1 VADKLSGIETLN
13 RRFVMHAFFHTQAAQ
28 RRARP
33 APAPRAC
40 LMLLTVDAAALSE
53 LRALVMRTC
62 GDAMQFMRVE
72 ACDHGERARVWLCLS
87 RALAGQVMV
96 AVMRALPGAEFGR
109 MTPLAS
115 SAAARGLA

>member
-1 VADKLSGIETLN
+1 
-13 RRFVMHAFFHTQAAQ
+13 MHAFFHTQAAQ

-40 LMLLTVDAAALSE
+40 LMQLTVDAAAVTD

-62 GDAMQFMRVE
+62 GEAMQFMRVE

-87 RALAGQVMV
+87 RALAGQVVV

-109 MTPLAS
+109 MTPLA
-115 SAAARGLA
+115 AAARGLA

>member
-1 VADKLSGIETLN
+1 
-13 RRFVMHAFFHTQAAQ
+13 MHAFFPTQAAQ

-33 APAPRAC
+33 PRSC
-40 LMLLTVDAAALSE
+40 LMQLTVDVAAVTE

-72 ACDHGERARVWLCLS
+72 ACDHGARAKVWLCLS
-87 RALAGQVMV
+87 RALAGQVMA

-109 MTPLAS
+109 VTALARSFSFPS
-115 SAAARGLA
+115 SERK